1 MAGNSQRRGAM
12 RKPGTKKGAVV
23 GSGGQKRKGLRG
35 RGATPAA
42 ELRPGHPA
50 QRQGAPR
57 QEGQHKDAQRS
68 AGQRRPAARQ
78 GDNPA
83 AAARR
88 RSGSEPGETVLGRNP
103 VLECLRAAVPA
114 TALQVA
120 IGVELDDRVSES
132 VRLAADAGLAI
143 LEVPKADLDRLARGA
158 LHQGVALQV
167 PPYEYA
173 FPEDVLVAAQQSAT
187 APLLVALDGVTDP
200 RNLGAVVR
208 SAAAFGAHGLVVPQ
222 RRSAGMTAVAWR
234 ASAGTAAYLPVAR
247 ATNLVRTLKDF
258 AAAGLM
264 IVGLDAEGT
273 MPLDAFALATGPLVL
288 VLGSEGRG
296 MSRLVR
302 ETCDAAVSIPMVGPV
317 ESLNASVAAGVVL
330 AEVARLR
337 RAG

>member
-1 MAGNSQRRGAM
+1 M

-35 RGATPAA
+35 RGATPPA

-50 QRQGAPR
+50 QRQSVQHQSVQHQPVQHQPVQR
-57 QEGQHKDAQRS
+57 QS
-68 AGQRRPAARQ
+68 GQRHPGQRGASL
-78 GDNPA
+78 A

-88 RSGSEPGETVLGRNP
+88 RGDSEPGETVLGRNP
-103 VLECLRAAVPA
+103 VLECLRAGVPA
-114 TALQVA
+114 TALHVA
-120 IGVELDDRVSES
+120 IGLDLDDRVSES
-132 VRLAADAGLAI
+132 IRLAADAGLSI
-143 LEVPKADLDRLARGA
+143 LEVPRADLDRLAGGA

-173 FPEDVLVAAQQSAT
+173 FPADVLGT
-187 APLLVALDGVTDP
+187 ARESGTPPLLVALDGVTDP

-208 SAAAFGAHGLVVPQ
+208 SAAAFGAHGLVLPQ

-234 ASAGTAAYLPVAR
+234 TSAGTAARLPVAR

-258 AAAGLM
+258 AASGLM
-264 IVGLDAEGT
+264 VVGLDAGGA
-273 MPLDAFALATGPLVL
+273 MPLDAFPLATGPLVL

-296 MSRLVR
+296 LSRLVR

-317 ESLNASVAAGVVL
+317 ESLNASVAASVVL

-337 RAG
+337 RNG